1 MSPPALE
8 IDALWSKMRPDRAGL
23 VPAVVQELRTRRVLM
38 VAWVSREAL
47 AQTFETGLATFWS
60 RSRRELWQK
69 GATSGHRQRVLHV
82 RLDCDGDTLLYLVE
96 AQGPACHEGYTSCFS
111 WRRVG
116 NGWRREPEDTDPP
129 DADAAADARRHALG
143 DAIVDALRRPSAAAK
158 RSPTSAIRVGAGIE
172 HEARALANALQLK
185 QRDRA
190 QEATLRLV
198 AELIGAL
205 DAAGIDRLGA
215 LAFEDPTARQGPAFE
230 PPPPGASALSRAW
243 SSDPDPGAAAPPA
256 PAPAPAE
263 AGGGPPAEAP
273 SAAPGEAAD
282 VDEWAG

>member
-129 DADAAADARRHALG
+129 EVDVDADARRRALG
-143 DAIVDALRRPSAAAK
+143 DAIVDALRRPSAK
-158 RSPTSAIRVGAGIE
+158 RAPTSAIRVGAGVE

-185 QRDRA
+185 QRERA

-198 AELIGAL
+198 AELVGAL
-205 DAAGIDRLGA
+205 DAVGIDRLGA
-215 LAFEDPTARQGPAFE
+215 LTFEDPTARQGPAFE

-243 SSDPDPGAAAPPA
+243 SSDPDPRPGSEAVAEAAAPGDRAPAGADPA
-256 PAPAPAE
+256 P
-263 AGGGPPAEAP
+263 PPDVEEW
-273 SAAPGEAAD
+273 PG
-282 VDEWAG
+282 

>member
-38 VAWVSREAL
+38 LAWVSREAL

-116 NGWRREPEDTDPP
+116 NGWRREPEGTDPP
-129 DADAAADARRHALG
+129 EPEVDADGRRRALG
-143 DAIVDALRRPSAAAK
+143 EGIVDALRRPSTK
-158 RSPTSAIRVGAGIE
+158 RTPTSAIRVGAGIE

-190 QEATLRLV
+190 EEATLRLV
-198 AELIGAL
+198 AELVGAL

-215 LAFEDPTARQGPAFE
+215 IAFEDATAGRGVALEPT
-230 PPPPGASALSRAW
+230 PPGASALSHAW
-243 SSDPDPGAAAPPA
+243 SSDPDPHASAEPGGAHVEASPA
-256 PAPAPAE
+256 
-263 AGGGPPAEAP
+263 GAEAP
-273 SAAPGEAAD
+273 EAAAGEVAALPD
-282 VDEWAG
+282 VDEWPG